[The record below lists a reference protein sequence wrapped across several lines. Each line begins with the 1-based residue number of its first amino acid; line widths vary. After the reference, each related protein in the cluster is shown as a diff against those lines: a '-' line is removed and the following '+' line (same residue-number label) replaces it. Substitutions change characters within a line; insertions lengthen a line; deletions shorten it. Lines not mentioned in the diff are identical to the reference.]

1 MRHPASYPVILV
13 LAVLGGVLAGSIVVG
28 LTLAATLSIAWG
40 ALSKALA
47 SPGKGRIAWTAV
59 AVVSALAAAIQFVPY
74 GQDHTNPPATAEPV
88 WDSPETRALAVRACF
103 DCHSNE
109 TAWPWYTEVAPV
121 SWLATNHVD
130 EGRVILNFSTWD
142 QPQQEL
148 NEMAETIDEGEMPP
162 RYYTILHST
171 AGLSAAEKQQLV
183 DGLRATIAASPPG

>member
-1 MRHPASYPVILV
+1 MRHPASYPVTLGI
-13 LAVLGGVLAGSIVVG
+13 AVLGGVLAGSIVVG

-103 DCHSNE
+103 GCHSNE
-109 TAWPWYTEVAPV
+109 TAWRWYSDVAPV
-121 SWLATNHVD
+121 SWVVTNHVVV
-130 EGRVILNFSTWD
+130 GRRVLNFSTWD
-142 QPQQEL
+142 GPQGEL
-148 NEMAETIDEGEMPP
+148 DEIGETIHEGEMPP
-162 RYYTILHST
+162 AYYTILHPG
-171 AGLSAAEKQQLV
+171 ARLSDAEKQRLI
-183 DGLRATIAASPPG
+183 DGLEATVGTSPPG